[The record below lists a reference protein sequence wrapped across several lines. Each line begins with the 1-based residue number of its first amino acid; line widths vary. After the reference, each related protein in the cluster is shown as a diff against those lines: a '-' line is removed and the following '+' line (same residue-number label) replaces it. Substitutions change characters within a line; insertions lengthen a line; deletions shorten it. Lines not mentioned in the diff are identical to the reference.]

1 MVTCAPIACK
11 HKVSGSFSLPS
22 RGPFHLSLTVLFAI
36 GHWVVFR
43 LGGWALLLHTGFHV
57 SGTTLVPS
65 VSLQFSSTGV
75 SPSSLCFSKT
85 FRLTVLN
92 HVRWSSTPR
101 DLSLGLASFPFAR
114 RYLGN
119 RCFFLFLELL
129 RCFSSLRFLLSDYL
143 FHLRMPVYYYRRV
156 PPFGYLRISGY
167 LLLPAAFRSLS
178 RPSSA
183 PSAKASALCSFS
195 LDLLLAIF
203 PLYCVML
210 PSFISHIPEYAH
222 SSFSR
227 IPCLKKKSL
236 RSFMLSFRLLALTT
250 F

>member
-92 HVRWSSTPR
+92 HVRCCPQPR
-101 DLSLGLASFPFAR
+101 ETCPSVWPLSRSLAATWEIDVS
-114 RYLGN
+114 
-119 RCFFLFLELL
+119 
-129 RCFSSLRFLLSDYL
+129 FSSWSYLDVSVHSVSFSQTIYSSEDTCTLLQVGSPIRKSADQ
-143 FHLRMPVYYYRRV
+143 
-156 PPFGYLRISGY
+156 RIFAPS
-167 LLLPAAFRSLS
+167 RSLS
-178 RPSSA
+178 Q
-183 PSAKASALCSFS
+183 LVTSFFGS
-195 LDLLLAIF
+195 QCQGIRL
-203 PLYCVML
+203 ML
-210 PSFISHIPEYAH
+210 F
-222 SSFSR
+222 
-227 IPCLKKKSL
+227 
-236 RSFMLSFRLLALTT
+236 LT
-250 F
+250 